1 MLTIVSMHFIFLAL
15 ATLATAS
22 SDVKGPLTDD
32 FQAWLAQHGYDS
44 YDFVRADYE
53 TQGSYGGKTANA
65 PKAVNPPVVFIHG
78 NSDAALHRSSSV
90 TGWSNSIQYFLEQG
104 YTTAELYATSWQD
117 TNAINAQTRTHDCKD
132 LVRLRKFLEAV
143 LAYTGAPKISV
154 VGHSM
159 GVTFARGIIKGG
171 SHSAK
176 DGKCDLGAPLNKKV
190 EVLIGISGANYGLC
204 SCEGGSPTFEKTCS
218 KENGF
223 WPGNSCGLNTLD
235 CGLNPLPWPCSG
247 VTYSSYLMKLNA
259 DKTAEGDY
267 VFSMWS
273 LADNLILYET
283 MVWGRSTCHIPT
295 STGKIVYPAYTHMQT
310 KELTFKDQYQMIKF
324 HTIP

>member
-1 MLTIVSMHFIFLAL
+1 MHFIFLAL

-32 FQAWLAQHGYDS
+32 FPAWLAQHGYDS

-104 YTTAELYATSWQD
+104 YTTAELHATSWQD
-117 TNAINAQTRTHDCKD
+117 TNAINAQTRTRDCKY

-159 GVTFARGIIKGG
+159 GVTFTRGIIKGG

-190 EVLIGISGANYGLC
+190 EH
-204 SCEGGSPTFEKTCS
+204 
-218 KENGF
+218 
-223 WPGNSCGLNTLD
+223 GNSCGLNTLD

-247 VTYSSYLMKLNA
+247 VAYSSYFIKLNA
-259 DKTAEGDY
+259 DKTAEGDN

-310 KELTFKDQYQMIKF
+310 KEFTFKDQYQMIKF